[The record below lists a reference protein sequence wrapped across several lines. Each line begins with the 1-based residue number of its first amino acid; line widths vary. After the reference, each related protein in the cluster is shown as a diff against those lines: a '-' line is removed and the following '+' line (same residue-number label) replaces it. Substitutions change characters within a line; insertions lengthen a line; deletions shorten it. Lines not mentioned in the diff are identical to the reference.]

1 MDAYTAQTIPASL
14 SITDSQGRP
23 AEVDDVPVWASSD
36 ETVLTVEA
44 EADGMTA
51 SIVTVAPGTARV
63 TVHADADLGDGVVDL
78 VGVSEDV
85 TVTVNPNSMAS
96 VVTLELGAPV
106 DN

>member
-1 MDAYTAQTIPASL
+1 MDAFTSQSIPASL
-14 SITDSQGRP
+14 TITDSQGRP
-23 AEVDDVPVWASSD
+23 AEVDGIPVWASSD
-36 ETVLTVEA
+36 ETVLTVQA
-44 EADGMTA
+44 EADGMDAT
-51 SIVTVAPGTARV
+51 IVTVAPGTARV

-96 VVTLELGAPV
+96 VVTLELGAAV